1 MRTKIFL
8 ICTLA
13 LSVQACAFTTQDQMA
28 YQDLNRYRVDCGNR
42 VVQVEFLRS
51 QLLTPHQRI
60 ANNLYANTFPG
71 VVLSLVDGSYIER
84 QHTASGRREAVTR
97 QAIHDMRYCQ

>member
-1 MRTKIFL
+1 MQTKTLL

-13 LSVQACAFTTQDQMA
+13 LSVQACAVTTQDQMA

-42 VVQVEFLRS
+42 VAQAEFLRS
-51 QLLTPHQRI
+51 QLPTPHQRI

-71 VVLSLVDGSYIER
+71 AILSIADGSYIER
-84 QHTASGRREAVTR
+84 QHSASGRREAVVR
-97 QAIHDMRYCQ
+97 QSIHDMRYCQ